1 MVLMKILSGKVA
13 VMCVSHTQESDI
25 QSIFQ
30 NHLVVEN
37 WGPNMAVLRRVAD
50 AFQKQGLGKYLV
62 EQGLKIAQAEQVEK
76 VSMKFFEDNAAMTK
90 LAAAFGFETAAKDG
104 VMTATKA
111 F

>member
-50 AFQKQGLGKYLV
+50 AFQKRDLHLLRAVLQ
-62 EQGLKIAQAEQVEK
+62 EI
-76 VSMKFFEDNAAMTK
+76 S
-90 LAAAFGFETAAKDG
+90 FGSE
-104 VMTATKA
+104 
-111 F
+111 